1 MKKAVLF
8 DLDGTLW
15 DSVDQLTPA
24 WNRIL
29 AAYGVSVTAPQLRAL
44 MGKTAEEFAA
54 ALLPEETPER
64 GLAAVNACCR
74 EELTDLGITGGTL
87 YPGLRPALEAL
98 GEKYALY
105 IISNCQEGYIE
116 NFLEVHGF
124 RDCFTGFLD
133 HSTGLS
139 KGANSRLLM
148 EREGVDKAVYVGD
161 TQGDETAA
169 REGGVP
175 FIHAAYG
182 FGRAEAPAETVD
194 SPAGLPPAVDRL
206 LGG

>member
-24 WNRIL
+24 WNRVL
-29 AAYGVSVTAPQLRAL
+29 SAYGVSVTAPRLRSL

-54 ALLPEETPER
+54 ALLPGETPET

-74 EELTDLGITGGTL
+74 EELIDLGITGGTL

-116 NFLEVHGF
+116 NFLTVHGF
-124 RDCFTGFLD
+124 RDCFAGFLD

-139 KGANSRLLM
+139 KGANIRLLL
-148 EREGVDKAVYVGD
+148 EREGIDRAVYVGD
-161 TQGDETAA
+161 TLGDETAA

-182 FGRAEAPAETVD
+182 FGAAQAPDAVAD
-194 SPAGLPPAVDRL
+194 SPSALPAAVDRL
-206 LGG
+206 LG